1 MNNKISEV
9 YNVYGNLQS
18 KYPGEYEDAQEYS
31 DTVDT
36 YKEGEGF
43 DSYEPY
49 FMTEDGKVFIYKENA
64 EAHSK
69 TFVIPELNEVQ
80 ELLSKA
86 LLLAEANK
94 DKSQSLQNVVVVL
107 KQLDRDGG
115 SDLVTK
121 WYDSTCY

>member
-1 MNNKISEV
+1 MQKVFKSKGEKMSNKISEV
-9 YNVYGNLQS
+9 YCVYGELIGR
-18 KYPGEYEDAQEYS
+18 YPYGSADEYT
-31 DTVDT
+31 DTVDS

-43 DSYEPY
+43 DSYKPY

-69 TFVIPELNEVQ
+69 TLFIPELEEVQ

-94 DKSQSLQNVVVVL
+94 DKA
-107 KQLDRDGG
+107 
-115 SDLVTK
+115 
-121 WYDSTCY
+121 